1 MTLIKFQFERKI
13 TYEIDP
19 DSMKDFLNI
28 LKIKSIE
35 ELESLIP
42 DGPREASNEASYKK
56 VEQILLPNINVELF
70 WANFNDPGII
80 FKDRDTEDCIYQQA
94 SELKDG
100 FKENSINY
108 LALWDGEDENN
119 KSLEITLSAQC
130 ELEMVEGPN
139 IERALYKGEEI
150 DEEIEEELDECSHM
164 FTFNL
169 ANLEVDEDEVWE
181 NDVFCTPKDNRILRN
196 GKIIGRS

>member
-1 MTLIKFQFERKI
+1 MTLKRFQFERTI

-19 DSMKDFLNI
+19 DSMKDLI
-28 LKIKSIE
+28 DTLKIKSIE

-42 DGPREASNEASYKK
+42 DGPREASNESSYKK
-56 VEQILLPNINVELF
+56 VEQIFLPNIMVELF
-70 WANFNDPGII
+70 WSNFNDPEII

-100 FKENSINY
+100 FKKNSIDY

-130 ELEMVEGPN
+130 ELEIVEGLN
-139 IERALYKGEEI
+139 IETDEEI
-150 DEEIEEELDECSHM
+150 DEEIQEELDECSNM
-164 FTFNL
+164 FTFSL
-169 ANLEVDEDEVWE
+169 ANLEQDDDDAILE
-181 NDVFCTPKDNRILRN
+181 NDWMILN
-196 GKIIGRS
+196 D

>member
-1 MTLIKFQFERKI
+1 MTLKKFQFERTM

-19 DSMKDFLNI
+19 DSMKDLI
-28 LKIKSIE
+28 DTLKIKSIE

-56 VEQILLPNINVELF
+56 VEQIFLPNIGVELF

-80 FKDRDTEDCIYQQA
+80 FKDCDTDDCIYQQA
-94 SELKDG
+94 TELKDG
-100 FKENSINY
+100 FKKNSIDY

-119 KSLEITLSAQC
+119 KSLEITLSSQC
-130 ELEMVEGPN
+130 ELEIVEDLN
-139 IERALYKGEEI
+139 IEKYYKDFIGEYDEDETEEEI
-150 DEEIEEELDECSHM
+150 DEEIREELDECTNM

-169 ANLEVDEDEVWE
+169 ANLEQDDDDAILE
-181 NDVFCTPKDNRILRN
+181 NDWMILN
-196 GKIIGRS
+196 V